1 MRKSASIFIPLALLA
16 LASCS
21 EFNKAVKST
30 DVQYT
35 YRIAVRYYEKP
46 DYDRAMPLLEELLT
60 LTRGDT
66 LFEPVSYYYAMGNFG
81 QKDYILASY
90 YLENFA
96 KTFRNSA
103 HAEECSFLAAYCH
116 YMESPEFELD
126 QTDTQTAI
134 DQLEL
139 FMVRFPETALKDSC
153 NTLIDQLRAKL
164 EMKDY
169 MAAKQYLR
177 TRYYQ
182 AAVQALQGFLRKW
195 PNSAYRED
203 VLFSIFQADHDL
215 AVNSVEAKRAGRN
228 EAGIRS
234 FNTFAD
240 AFPQSPLLP
249 QAQTMLQDLTAQD
262 ERSQRP
268 KTP

>member
-1 MRKSASIFIPLALLA
+1 MRISLFFALLA
-16 LASCS
+16 AFVLASCS
-21 EFNKAVKST
+21 EFNKVVKST
-30 DVQYT
+30 DVQYK
-35 YRIAVRYYEKP
+35 YKMAVQYYEKP
-46 DYDRAMPLLEELLT
+46 DYDRAMPLFEELLS

-96 KTFRNSA
+96 KTFRNSP

-116 YMESPEFELD
+116 YLESPEYELD
-126 QTDTQTAI
+126 QADTQTAI
-134 DQLEL
+134 DKLEL
-139 FMVRFPETALKDSC
+139 FMVRFPDTSLKDSS
-153 NTLIDQLRAKL
+153 NVLIDELRSKL

-177 TRYYQ
+177 TRFYSS
-182 AAVQALQGFLRKW
+182 ASDAFKGFLHKW
-195 PNSAYRED
+195 PNSAHRED
-203 VLFSIFQADHDL
+203 VLFSVFVADHDL
-215 AVNSVEAKRAGRN
+215 ALNSVDYKRDARN
-228 EAGIRS
+228 EDGIRS

-249 QAQTMLQDLTAQD
+249 QARAMLRDLTPKKAAKK
-262 ERSQRP
+262 RSSSP
-268 KTP
+268 

>member
-1 MRKSASIFIPLALLA
+1 MRISLLFALIA
-16 LASCS
+16 TFVLASCS

-30 DVQYT
+30 DVQYK
-35 YRIAVRYYEKP
+35 YRMAVQYFEKP

-96 KTFRNSA
+96 KTFRNSP
-103 HAEECSFLAAYCH
+103 HAEQCSFLAAYCH
-116 YMESPEFELD
+116 YMESPEYELD
-126 QTDTQTAI
+126 QTDTQAAI
-134 DQLEL
+134 DKLEL
-139 FMVRFPETALKDSC
+139 FMVRFPDTGLKDSC
-153 NTLIDQLRAKL
+153 NTLIDELRSKL

-169 MAAKQYLR
+169 AAARQYLR
-177 TRYYQ
+177 TRYYS
-182 AAVQALQGFLRKW
+182 AATVALQGFLRKW
-195 PNSAYRED
+195 PNSPHREQA
-203 VLFSIFQADHDL
+203 LFSIFVADHDL
-215 AVNSVEAKRAGRN
+215 ALNSVNYKREARN

-240 AFPQSPLLP
+240 AFPQSALLP
-249 QAQTMLQDLTAQD
+249 QARAMLRDLT
-262 ERSQRP
+262 P
-268 KTP
+268 KKEEKKSSSSP